1 MKTLRR
7 FYKKIFSF
15 NVIYLLLI
23 IAIIIIVYNKIHLF
37 EIKYANIDAEEYTI
51 VNAKL
56 NISHTTLIPRI
67 IFKVSKKTTI
77 FDLKDIELMNES
89 PLKKFLLS
97 LYHNLKIYPKI
108 LIKFNFQ
115 ECYFKIITNYNEK
128 YYLIKPI
135 TLKEFLLMDFKKYL
149 QHQVYWTN
157 DSIKNDIND
166 LVYDIVTFIH
176 TPVPFYIYG
185 YNNGIIK
192 GTADNINWKFYKGFL
207 FKLFF
212 NMSTID
218 VKNMFGNFITIYC
231 KVSNNV
237 LSISFHNYNLD
248 LCLPIHFQSENI
260 GKIWNKHNI
269 SQLKSFKLKIPQMN
283 ENCKLFNYYIEL
295 FHKSSYL
302 YFLKKYSFLNP
313 YLFYKLSKA
322 SHFVENPSIETE
334 FYYKYFLPD
343 ISNYNE

>member
-1 MKTLRR
+1 M
-7 FYKKIFSF
+7 I
-15 NVIYLLLI
+15 VII
-23 IAIIIIVYNKIHLF
+23 YNKINLF

-77 FDLKDIELMNES
+77 FDLKDIELMDES
-89 PLKKFLLS
+89 LLKRFLLS
-97 LYHNLKIYPKI
+97 LYHNLKIHPKI
-108 LIKFNFQ
+108 FIKFNFQ
-115 ECYFKIITNYNEK
+115 ECYFKTTINHNEK

-135 TLKEFLLMDFKKYL
+135 TLKEFLLMDFKEYL
-149 QHQVYWTN
+149 QHQVYWSN

-166 LVYDIVTFIH
+166 LMYDIISFIH
-176 TPVPFYIYG
+176 TPIPFYING
-185 YNNGIIK
+185 YTNGIIK
-192 GTADNINWKFYKGFL
+192 STADGTNWKFYKGFL

-212 NMSTID
+212 NMSTFD
-218 VKNMFGNFITIYC
+218 VKNMFGNLITVYC
-231 KVSNNV
+231 KVYNNV
-237 LSISFHNYNLD
+237 ISISFNNYNLD

-260 GKIWNKHNI
+260 GKIWNKYNI
-269 SQLKSFKLKIPQMN
+269 LQLKSFKLKTSHITKN
-283 ENCKLFNYYIEL
+283 YELFNYYIEL

-313 YLFYKLSKA
+313 YLLYKLPKT
-322 SHFVENPSIETE
+322 SHFVANSQVETE

-343 ISNYNE
+343 ISNYNK